1 MTTSRASGQAT
12 SRASGQA
19 APARQQRLGRG
30 IGALLMPDDDR
41 PLDQTRPSDVYFGR
55 AAEPPDE
62 LQAVPGLRLVALSPD
77 DIRPNP
83 QQPRRDF
90 DEQGMAEMVQSVV
103 ENGVLQPIVVRPL
116 ASGDG
121 AKFELVMGERRL
133 RAAKTAG
140 LRFIPA
146 VIKDTADDQM
156 LQEALLENLHRMQLT
171 PLEEASAYQQLID
184 DFGITHDELGMRIG
198 RNRTTITNA
207 IRLLKLPDH
216 IQRKVASGMITPGHA
231 RAVLSVVDPELM
243 DRLVDKIVVED
254 LNVRQSEAAAIRLAG
269 PAKPKK
275 ATGRRNEGLDHI
287 ADRLGSRFDTRVR
300 VDLNAKSGR
309 IIIDFGS
316 VTDLN
321 RILEEIGEEKW
332 EEGEARE
339 RMLAQ
344 RTAALRRR

>member
-1 MTTSRASGQAT
+1 VS
-12 SRASGQA
+12 

-41 PLDQTRPSDVYFGR
+41 SLDQTRPSDVYFGR
-55 AAEPPDE
+55 AAEPADD
-62 LQAVPGLRLVALSPD
+62 LQSVPGLRLVAIAPA
-77 DIRPNP
+77 DISPNP

-90 DEQGMAEMVQSVV
+90 DEEAMAELVVSVQ

-116 ASGDG
+116 ADAAG
-121 AKFELVMGERRL
+121 KYELVMGERRL
-133 RAAKTAG
+133 RAAKEAG
-140 LRFIPA
+140 LRTIPA
-146 VIKDTADDQM
+146 VVKQAGDDQM
-156 LQEALLENLHRMQLT
+156 LQEALLENLHRVQLT
-171 PLEEASAYQQLID
+171 PLEEASAYQQLIE
-184 DFGITHDELGMRIG
+184 DFGVTHEELGLRIG
-198 RNRTTITNA
+198 RNRTTITNT
-207 IRLLKLPDH
+207 IRLLRLPEH
-216 IQRKVASGMITPGHA
+216 IQRKVASGVITPGHA

-269 PAKPKK
+269 PAKQKK

-309 IIIDFGS
+309 IVIDFGS
-316 VTDLN
+316 VQDLN
-321 RILEEIGEEKW
+321 RILENIGEEKW

-344 RTAALRRR
+344 RTAALRRK

>member
-1 MTTSRASGQAT
+1 MT
-12 SRASGQA
+12 

-41 PLDQTRPSDVYFGR
+41 SLEQTRPSDVYFGR
-55 AAEPPDE
+55 ASEAADD
-62 LQAVPGLRLVALSPD
+62 LQPVPGLRLAALSPD
-77 DIRPNP
+77 EIRPNP

-90 DEQGMAEMVQSVV
+90 DEQAMAELVQSVQ

-116 ASGDG
+116 PPGED

-133 RAAKTAG
+133 RASKQAG
-140 LRFIPA
+140 LRTVPA
-146 VIKDTADDQM
+146 VVKDTADEQM
-156 LQEALLENLHRMQLT
+156 LQEALLENLHRLQLT

-184 DFGITHDELGMRIG
+184 DFGITHEELGQRIG
-198 RNRTTITNA
+198 RNRTTITNT
-207 IRLLKLPDH
+207 IRLLRLPET
-216 IQRKVASGMITPGHA
+216 IQRKVAAGVITPGHA

-243 DRLVDKIVVED
+243 DRLVEKIVTED
-254 LNVRQSEAAAIRLAG
+254 LNVRQAEAAAIRMAG

-275 ATGRRNEGLDHI
+275 STGRRNEGLDHI

-309 IIIDFGS
+309 IVIDFGS
-316 VTDLN
+316 VQDLN
-321 RILEEIGEEKW
+321 RILEEIGEERW
-332 EEGEARE
+332 EEGEERE

-344 RTAALRRR
+344 RTAALKRA

>member
-1 MTTSRASGQAT
+1 MS
-12 SRASGQA
+12 

-41 PLDQTRPSDVYFGR
+41 SLDQTRPSDVYFGR
-55 AAEPPDE
+55 KAEPAADD
-62 LQAVPGLRLVALSPD
+62 LQPVVGLRLAAISPD

-90 DEQGMAEMVQSVV
+90 DEEAMAELVVSVQ

-116 ASGDG
+116 ADHEG
-121 AKFELVMGERRL
+121 KFELVMGERRL
-133 RAAKTAG
+133 RAAKEAG
-140 LRFIPA
+140 LRTIPA
-146 VIKDTADDQM
+146 VVKDAADDQM
-156 LQEALLENLHRMQLT
+156 LQEALLENLHRIQLT
-171 PLEEASAYQQLID
+171 PLEEASAYQQLIE
-184 DFGITHDELGMRIG
+184 DFGVTHEELGLRIG
-198 RNRTTITNA
+198 RNRTTITNT
-207 IRLLKLPDH
+207 IRLLRLPEH
-216 IQRKVASGMITPGHA
+216 IQRKVASGVITPGHA

-254 LNVRQSEAAAIRLAG
+254 LNVRQAEAAAIRLAG
-269 PAKPKK
+269 PAKQKK

-287 ADRLGSRFDTRVR
+287 ADKLGSRFDTRVR

-309 IIIDFGS
+309 IVIDFGS
-316 VTDLN
+316 VADLN

-344 RTAALRRR
+344 RTAALRRK

>member
-1 MTTSRASGQAT
+1 MS
-12 SRASGQA
+12 

-41 PLDQTRPSDVYFGR
+41 SLDQTRPSDVYFGR
-55 AAEPPDE
+55 AAEPAADD
-62 LQAVPGLRLVALSPD
+62 LQPVKGLRLAALSPD
-77 DIRPNP
+77 DISPNP

-90 DEQGMAEMVQSVV
+90 DEEAMAELVVSVQ

-116 ASGDG
+116 ADTDG
-121 AKFELVMGERRL
+121 KFELVMGERRL
-133 RAAKTAG
+133 RAAKEAG
-140 LRFIPA
+140 LRTIPA
-146 VIKDTADDQM
+146 VVKHAGDDQM
-156 LQEALLENLHRMQLT
+156 LQEALLENLHRIQLT
-171 PLEEASAYQQLID
+171 PLEEASAYQQLIE
-184 DFGITHDELGMRIG
+184 DFGVTHEELGLRIG
-198 RNRTTITNA
+198 RNRTTITNT
-207 IRLLKLPDH
+207 IRLLRLPEH
-216 IQRKVASGMITPGHA
+216 IQRKVASGVITPGHA

-254 LNVRQSEAAAIRLAG
+254 LNVRQAEAAAIRLAG
-269 PAKPKK
+269 PAKQKK

-287 ADRLGSRFDTRVR
+287 ADKLGSRFDTRVR

-309 IIIDFGS
+309 IVIDFGS
-316 VTDLN
+316 VADLN

-344 RTAALRRR
+344 RTAALRRK

>member
-1 MTTSRASGQAT
+1 VS
-12 SRASGQA
+12 

-41 PLDQTRPSDVYFGR
+41 SLDQTRPSDVYFGR
-55 AAEPPDE
+55 AAEPAPDA
-62 LQAVPGLRLVALSPD
+62 LQPVNGLTLAAISPD
-77 DIRPNP
+77 DIQPNP

-90 DEQGMAEMVQSVV
+90 DEEAMAELVVSVQ

-116 ASGDG
+116 ADTQG
-121 AKFELVMGERRL
+121 KYELVMGERRL
-133 RAAKTAG
+133 RAAKEAG
-140 LRFIPA
+140 LRTIPA
-146 VIKDTADDQM
+146 VVKDTADEQM
-156 LQEALLENLHRMQLT
+156 LQEALLENLHRLQLT
-171 PLEEASAYQQLID
+171 PLEEASAYQQLIE
-184 DFGITHDELGMRIG
+184 DFGVTHEELGLRIG
-198 RNRTTITNA
+198 RNRTTITNT
-207 IRLLKLPDH
+207 IRLLRLPEH
-216 IQRKVASGMITPGHA
+216 IQRKVASGVITPGHA

-254 LNVRQSEAAAIRLAG
+254 LNVRQAEAAAIRLAG
-269 PAKPKK
+269 PAKQKK

-287 ADRLGSRFDTRVR
+287 ADKLGSRFDTRVR

-309 IIIDFGS
+309 IVIDFGS
-316 VTDLN
+316 VADLN

-344 RTAALRRR
+344 RTAALRRK

>member
-1 MTTSRASGQAT
+1 MSAARP
-12 SRASGQA
+12 SGQA
-19 APARQQRLGRG
+19 APARSQRLGRG

-55 AAEPPDE
+55 APEAPADD
-62 LQAVPGLRLVALSPD
+62 LQPVPGLRLVALVPD
-77 DIRPNP
+77 EIRPNP
-83 QQPRRDF
+83 QQPRREF
-90 DEQGMAEMVQSVV
+90 DEQGMAELVHSVQ

-116 ASGDG
+116 PEGED

-133 RAAKTAG
+133 RASKAAG

-146 VIKDTADDQM
+146 VVKDTADEQM
-156 LQEALLENLHRMQLT
+156 LQEALLENLHRLQLT

-184 DFGITHDELGMRIG
+184 DFGITHEELGMRIG
-198 RNRTTITNA
+198 RNRTTITNT
-207 IRLLKLPDH
+207 IRLLRLPEH
-216 IQRKVASGMITPGHA
+216 IQRKVASGVITPGHA

-254 LNVRQSEAAAIRLAG
+254 LNVRQAEAAAIRLAG

-287 ADRLGSRFDTRVR
+287 ADKLGSRFDTRVR

-309 IIIDFGS
+309 IVIDFGS
-316 VTDLN
+316 VADLN

-344 RTAALRRR
+344 RTAALRRK

>member
-1 MTTSRASGQAT
+1 MS
-12 SRASGQA
+12 

-41 PLDQTRPSDVYFGR
+41 SLDQTRPSDVYFGR
-55 AAEPPDE
+55 AAEPAAVE
-62 LQAVPGLRLVALSPD
+62 LQPVNGLRLAAIAPD
-77 DIRPNP
+77 DIQPNP

-90 DEQGMAEMVQSVV
+90 DEEAMAELVVSVQ

-116 ASGDG
+116 ADTAG
-121 AKFELVMGERRL
+121 KFELVMGERRL
-133 RAAKTAG
+133 RAAKEAG
-140 LRFIPA
+140 LRTIPA
-146 VIKDTADDQM
+146 VIKDTADEQM
-156 LQEALLENLHRMQLT
+156 LQEALLENLHRLQLT
-171 PLEEASAYQQLID
+171 PLEEASAYQQLIE
-184 DFGITHDELGMRIG
+184 DFGVTHEELGLRIG
-198 RNRTTITNA
+198 RNRTTITNT
-207 IRLLKLPDH
+207 IRLLRLPEH
-216 IQRKVASGMITPGHA
+216 IQRKVASGVITPGHA

-254 LNVRQSEAAAIRLAG
+254 LNVRQAEAAAIRLAG
-269 PAKPKK
+269 PAKQKK

-287 ADRLGSRFDTRVR
+287 ADKLGSRFDTRVR

-309 IIIDFGS
+309 IVIDFGS
-316 VTDLN
+316 VADLN

-344 RTAALRRR
+344 RTAALRRK

>member
-1 MTTSRASGQAT
+1 MT
-12 SRASGQA
+12 

-41 PLDQTRPSDVYFGR
+41 SLEQTRPSDVYFGR
-55 AAEPPDE
+55 ASEAGDN
-62 LQAVPGLRLVALSPD
+62 LQPVPGLRLAALSPD
-77 DIRPNP
+77 EIRPNP

-90 DEQGMAEMVQSVV
+90 DEQAMAELVQSVR

-116 ASGDG
+116 PPGED

-133 RAAKTAG
+133 RASRQAG
-140 LRFIPA
+140 LRTVPA
-146 VIKDTADDQM
+146 VVKDTADEQM
-156 LQEALLENLHRMQLT
+156 LQEALLENLHRLQLT

-184 DFGITHDELGMRIG
+184 DFGITHEELGQRIG
-198 RNRTTITNA
+198 RNRTTITNT
-207 IRLLKLPDH
+207 IRLLRLPEP
-216 IQRKVASGMITPGHA
+216 IQRKVAAGVITPGHA

-243 DRLVDKIVVED
+243 DRLVEKIVSED
-254 LNVRQSEAAAIRLAG
+254 LNVRQAEAAAIRMAG

-275 ATGRRNEGLDHI
+275 STGRRNEGLDHI

-309 IIIDFGS
+309 IVIDFGS
-316 VTDLN
+316 VQDLN

-344 RTAALRRR
+344 RTAALRRT

>member
-1 MTTSRASGQAT
+1 MT
-12 SRASGQA
+12 

-41 PLDQTRPSDVYFGR
+41 SLEQTRPSDVYFGR
-55 AAEPPDE
+55 ASEAGDD
-62 LQAVPGLRLVALSPD
+62 LQPVPGLRLAALSPD
-77 DIRPNP
+77 EIRPNP

-90 DEQGMAEMVQSVV
+90 DEQAMAELVQSVQ

-116 ASGDG
+116 PPGED

-133 RAAKTAG
+133 RASKQAG
-140 LRFIPA
+140 LKTVPA
-146 VIKDTADDQM
+146 VVKDTADEQM
-156 LQEALLENLHRMQLT
+156 LQEALLENLHRLQLT

-184 DFGITHDELGMRIG
+184 DFGITHEELGQRIG
-198 RNRTTITNA
+198 RNRTTITNT
-207 IRLLKLPDH
+207 IRLLRLPEP
-216 IQRKVASGMITPGHA
+216 IQRKVAAGVITPGHA

-243 DRLVDKIVVED
+243 DRLVEKIVTED
-254 LNVRQSEAAAIRLAG
+254 LNVRQAEAAAIRMAG

-275 ATGRRNEGLDHI
+275 STGRRNEGLDHI

-309 IIIDFGS
+309 IVIDFGS
-316 VTDLN
+316 VQDLN

-344 RTAALRRR
+344 RTAALRRS

>member
-1 MTTSRASGQAT
+1 MS
-12 SRASGQA
+12 

-41 PLDQTRPSDVYFGR
+41 SRDQTRPSDVYFGR
-55 AAEPPDE
+55 AAEPAAVE
-62 LQAVPGLRLVALSPD
+62 LQPVNGLRLAAIAPD
-77 DIRPNP
+77 DIQPNP

-90 DEQGMAEMVQSVV
+90 DEEAMAELVVSVQ

-116 ASGDG
+116 ADTAG
-121 AKFELVMGERRL
+121 KFELVMGERRL
-133 RAAKTAG
+133 RAAKEAG
-140 LRFIPA
+140 LRTIPA
-146 VIKDTADDQM
+146 VIKDTADEQM
-156 LQEALLENLHRMQLT
+156 LQEALLENLHRLQLT
-171 PLEEASAYQQLID
+171 PLEEASAYQQLIE
-184 DFGITHDELGMRIG
+184 DFGVTHEELGLRIG
-198 RNRTTITNA
+198 RNRTTITNT
-207 IRLLKLPDH
+207 IRLLRLPEH
-216 IQRKVASGMITPGHA
+216 IQRKVASGVITPGHA

-254 LNVRQSEAAAIRLAG
+254 LNVRQAEAAAIRLAG
-269 PAKPKK
+269 PAKQKK

-287 ADRLGSRFDTRVR
+287 ADKLGSRFDTRVR

-309 IIIDFGS
+309 IVIDFGS
-316 VTDLN
+316 VADLN

-344 RTAALRRR
+344 RTAALRRK

>member
-1 MTTSRASGQAT
+1 MS
-12 SRASGQA
+12 

-41 PLDQTRPSDVYFGR
+41 SLDQTRPSDVYFGR
-55 AAEPPDE
+55 AAEPAADDLKPV
-62 LQAVPGLRLVALSPD
+62 AGLRLAAISPD
-77 DIRPNP
+77 DIQPNP

-90 DEQGMAEMVQSVV
+90 DEEAMAELVVSVQ

-116 ASGDG
+116 ADTHG
-121 AKFELVMGERRL
+121 KFELVMGERRL
-133 RAAKTAG
+133 RAAREAG
-140 LRFIPA
+140 LRTIPA
-146 VIKDTADDQM
+146 VVKDTADEQM
-156 LQEALLENLHRMQLT
+156 LQEALLENLHRLQLT
-171 PLEEASAYQQLID
+171 PLEEASAYQQLIE
-184 DFGITHDELGMRIG
+184 DFGVTHEELGLRIG
-198 RNRTTITNA
+198 RNRTTITNT
-207 IRLLKLPDH
+207 IRLLRLPEH
-216 IQRKVASGMITPGHA
+216 IQRKVASGVITPGHA

-254 LNVRQSEAAAIRLAG
+254 LNVRQAEAAAIRLAG
-269 PAKPKK
+269 PAKQKK

-287 ADRLGSRFDTRVR
+287 ADKLGSRFDTRVR

-309 IIIDFGS
+309 IVIDFGS
-316 VTDLN
+316 VADLN

-344 RTAALRRR
+344 RTAALRRK

>member
-1 MTTSRASGQAT
+1 MSTSRAP
-12 SRASGQA
+12 GQA

-41 PLDQTRPSDVYFGR
+41 SLEQTRPSDVYFGR
-55 AAEPPDE
+55 AAEPAADD

-116 ASGDG
+116 PAGEG
-121 AKFELVMGERRL
+121 KRFELVMGERRL
-133 RAAKTAG
+133 RAAKAAE

-156 LQEALLENLHRMQLT
+156 LQEALLENLHRVQLT

-184 DFGITHDELGMRIG
+184 DFGITHEELGLRIG
-198 RNRTTITNA
+198 RNRTTITNT
-207 IRLLKLPDH
+207 IRLLRLPDH
-216 IQRKVASGMITPGHA
+216 IQRKVAAGVITPGHA

-254 LNVRQSEAAAIRLAG
+254 LNVRQSEAAAITMAG

-309 IIIDFGS
+309 IVIDFGS
-316 VTDLN
+316 VQDLN
-321 RILEEIGEEKW
+321 RILAEIGEEKW

-344 RTAALRRR
+344 RTAALRRK

>member
-1 MTTSRASGQAT
+1 VSAA
-12 SRASGQA
+12 RASGQA

-55 AAEPPDE
+55 AAERTADE
-62 LQAVPGLRLVALSPD
+62 LRPVNGLTLAAIAPD

-90 DEQGMAEMVQSVV
+90 DEEAMAELVVSVQ

-116 ASGDG
+116 ADTEG
-121 AKFELVMGERRL
+121 KYELVMGERRL
-133 RAAKTAG
+133 RAAKEAG
-140 LRFIPA
+140 LRTIPA
-146 VIKDTADDQM
+146 VVKDAADDQM
-156 LQEALLENLHRMQLT
+156 LQEALLENLHRVQLT
-171 PLEEASAYQQLID
+171 PLEEASAYQQLIE
-184 DFGITHDELGMRIG
+184 DFGVTHEELGLRIG
-198 RNRTTITNA
+198 RNRTTITNT
-207 IRLLKLPDH
+207 IRLLRLPEH
-216 IQRKVASGMITPGHA
+216 IQRKVASNVITPGHA

-254 LNVRQSEAAAIRLAG
+254 LNVRQAEAAAIRLAG
-269 PAKPKK
+269 PAKQKK

-287 ADRLGSRFDTRVR
+287 ADKLGSRFDTRVR

-309 IIIDFGS
+309 IVIDFGS
-316 VTDLN
+316 VADLN

-344 RTAALRRR
+344 RTAALRRK

>member
-1 MTTSRASGQAT
+1 MT
-12 SRASGQA
+12 

-55 AAEPPDE
+55 AAEPVDD
-62 LQAVPGLRLVALSPD
+62 LQSVPGLRLVALSPD
-77 DIRPNP
+77 DISPNP

-90 DEQGMAEMVQSVV
+90 DEEAMAELVVSVQ

-116 ASGDG
+116 ADTEGR
-121 AKFELVMGERRL
+121 FELVMGERRL
-133 RAAKTAG
+133 RAAKAAG
-140 LRFIPA
+140 LRTIPA
-146 VIKDTADDQM
+146 VVKDAGDDQM
-156 LQEALLENLHRMQLT
+156 LQEALLENLHRIQLT
-171 PLEEASAYQQLID
+171 PLEEASAYQQLIE
-184 DFGITHDELGMRIG
+184 DFGVTHEELGIRIG
-198 RNRTTITNA
+198 RNRTTITNT
-207 IRLLKLPDH
+207 IRLLRLPEH
-216 IQRKVASGMITPGHA
+216 IQRKVASGVITPGHA

-254 LNVRQSEAAAIRLAG
+254 LNVRQAEAAAIRLAG
-269 PAKPKK
+269 PAKQKK

-309 IIIDFGS
+309 IVIDFGS
-316 VTDLN
+316 VQDLN

-344 RTAALRRR
+344 RAAALRRK